1 MRVDDID
8 ITPLIW
14 LAIFSIVVGVLLL
27 LRPRSK
33 PVKRHC
39 KREVILSDDEI
50 DKRLRATSPYHWR
63 KCPKCGHWSFG
74 FAMCKRDLTMLDI
87 IPTRDESI
95 AFQSKLLPFWQEL
108 VKAAPEI
115 TYSENE
121 VAGLYHLKERCKQAR
136 ARE

>member
-50 DKRLRATSPYHWR
+50 DKRLRATSPFHWR
-63 KCPKCGHWSFG
+63 KCPKCGRWSFG
-74 FAMCKRDLTMLDI
+74 LAMCERDNALLNV

-95 AFQSKLLPFWQEL
+95 AFQSKLLVCWQEL
-108 VKAAPEI
+108 ATSDA
-115 TYSENE
+115 TYNENE
-121 VAGLYHLKERCKQAR
+121 VARLLWMRERHKEASTSL
-136 ARE
+136 